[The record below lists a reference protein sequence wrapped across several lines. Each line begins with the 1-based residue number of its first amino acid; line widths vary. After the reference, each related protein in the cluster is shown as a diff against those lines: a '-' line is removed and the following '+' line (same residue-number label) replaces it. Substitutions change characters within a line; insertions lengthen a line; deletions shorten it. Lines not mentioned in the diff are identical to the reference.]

1 MTSSIT
7 KRLKQITGALALM
20 LSAPYAFAAAPS
32 NLDLATTLGSLVL
45 VIGVILLLA
54 WLLKR
59 MQVPALGQQKGL
71 RIVSQLPVGTKER
84 IAVVQVG
91 EEQFLVGITS
101 QSIQILAKL
110 EKPLKEE
117 ELATNAFASQFSQLI
132 KKNDK
137 GNPIRLLFSTLVLL
151 VGVLFSLFSFAEAEE
166 SPLPA
171 NLAEGSS
178 VTVQAMQSDTGS
190 SRSMSVGNGA
200 GIPAF
205 TMTTN
210 PDGSEDY
217 SVTLQILALMT
228 MLGFLPAMVI
238 LMTSFTRIVV
248 VMSILRQAM
257 GLQQTPSNQ
266 VIIGI
271 ALFLTFFVM
280 SPVLNEINDTAI
292 QPYLNEQVTAREAFD
307 AAQVPMKAFMLKQT
321 RIKDLET
328 FVNMSGE
335 QVTNPEDVSMAVLIP
350 AFITSELKTAF
361 QIGFMLFLPFLIID
375 LVVASVLMAMG
386 MMMLSP
392 MIVSLPFKLML
403 FVLVDGWNLILSTL
417 AGSFAL

>member
-1 MTSSIT
+1 MI
-7 KRLKQITGALALM
+7 KA
-20 LSAPYAFAAAPS
+20 S
-32 NLDLATTLGSLVL
+32 NLVTILLTLVMTLFCGLAQAQQEIATPVPANIAPGDSVTVTAMEKEQGASKTIATGSLV
-45 VIGVILLLA
+45 
-54 WLLKR
+54 
-59 MQVPALGQQKGL
+59 
-71 RIVSQLPVGTKER
+71 
-84 IAVVQVG
+84 
-91 EEQFLVGITS
+91 
-101 QSIQILAKL
+101 
-110 EKPLKEE
+110 
-117 ELATNAFASQFSQLI
+117 
-132 KKNDK
+132 
-137 GNPIRLLFSTLVLL
+137 
-151 VGVLFSLFSFAEAEE
+151 
-166 SPLPA
+166 
-171 NLAEGSS
+171 GS
-178 VTVQAMQSDTGS
+178 G
-190 SRSMSVGNGA
+190 G

-210 PDGSEDY
+210 SDGSEDY
-217 SVTLQILALMT
+217 SINLQILALMT

-271 ALFLTFFVM
+271 AIFLTFFIM
-280 SPVLNEINDTAI
+280 SPVLSKINDDAI
-292 QPYLNEQVTAREAFD
+292 QPYINEQITARQAFD
-307 AAQVPMKAFMLKQT
+307 LAQTPMKDFMLKQT
-321 RIKDLET
+321 RVKDLET
-328 FVNMSGE
+328 FVNISGS
-335 QVTNPEDVSMAVLIP
+335 TATAPEDVSMAVLIP

>member
-1 MTSSIT
+1 MIKANNLTSIVLAFVLTFFSALSLAQQELDTSI
-7 KRLKQITGALALM
+7 
-20 LSAPYAFAAAPS
+20 
-32 NLDLATTLGSLVL
+32 
-45 VIGVILLLA
+45 
-54 WLLKR
+54 
-59 MQVPALGQQKGL
+59 
-71 RIVSQLPVGTKER
+71 
-84 IAVVQVG
+84 
-91 EEQFLVGITS
+91 
-101 QSIQILAKL
+101 
-110 EKPLKEE
+110 
-117 ELATNAFASQFSQLI
+117 
-132 KKNDK
+132 
-137 GNPIRLLFSTLVLL
+137 
-151 VGVLFSLFSFAEAEE
+151 
-166 SPLPA
+166 PA
-171 NLAEGSS
+171 NAAVSDS
-178 VTVQAMQSDTGS
+178 VTVSAMEKEQGASKSTASGSVTG
-190 SRSMSVGNGA
+190 GG

-205 TMTTN
+205 TMTAN

-217 SVTLQILALMT
+217 SINLQILALMT

-271 ALFLTFFVM
+271 AIFLTFFIM
-280 SPVLNEINDTAI
+280 SPVLNKINDESI
-292 QPYLNEQVTAREAFD
+292 QPYINEQISAREAFD
-307 AAQVPMKAFMLKQT
+307 LAQVPMKDFMLKQT
-321 RIKDLET
+321 RVKDLET
-328 FVNMSGE
+328 FVNISGS
-335 QVTNPEDVSMAVLIP
+335 TATAPEDVSMAVLIP

>member
-1 MTSSIT
+1 MIKALKPLLIT
-7 KRLKQITGALALM
+7 
-20 LSAPYAFAAAPS
+20 LSFC
-32 NLDLATTLGSLVL
+32 
-45 VIGVILLLA
+45 LLL
-54 WLLKR
+54 L
-59 MQVPALGQQKGL
+59 M
-71 RIVSQLPVGTKER
+71 
-84 IAVVQVG
+84 
-91 EEQFLVGITS
+91 
-101 QSIQILAKL
+101 
-110 EKPLKEE
+110 
-117 ELATNAFASQFSQLI
+117 FASQ
-132 KKNDK
+132 
-137 GNPIRLLFSTLVLL
+137 VM
-151 VGVLFSLFSFAEAEE
+151 AETQA
-166 SPLPA
+166 
-171 NLAEGSS
+171 SS
-178 VTVQAMQSDTGS
+178 VESATTGS
-190 SRSMSVGNGA
+190 VAATNIQTSSDSSLSIADGFGSGP

-205 TMTTN
+205 TMKSN

-217 SVTLQILALMT
+217 SINLQIVALMT
-228 MLGFLPAMVI
+228 MLGFLPALVI

-271 ALFLTFFVM
+271 ALFLTLFIM
-280 SPVLNEINDTAI
+280 SPVISQVNEQAV
-292 QPYLNEQVTAREAFD
+292 QPYLNEQISAKQAFD
-307 AAQVPMKAFMLKQT
+307 TAQQPIRAFMLKQT
-321 RIKDLET
+321 RVKDLET
-328 FVNMSGE
+328 FVQISGSTA
-335 QVTNPEDVSMAVLIP
+335 QNPEDVSMAVLIP

>member
-1 MTSSIT
+1 MLKTKLIAATLAVFSLLFMASSVWAADDLASSIPAT
-7 KRLKQITGALALM
+7 AASGESMTVTAMEKDSGAAK
-20 LSAPYAFAAAPS
+20 
-32 NLDLATTLGSLVL
+32 T
-45 VIGVILLLA
+45 
-54 WLLKR
+54 
-59 MQVPALGQQKGL
+59 
-71 RIVSQLPVGTKER
+71 
-84 IAVVQVG
+84 IA
-91 EEQFLVGITS
+91 
-101 QSIQILAKL
+101 K
-110 EKPLKEE
+110 
-117 ELATNAFASQFSQLI
+117 
-132 KKNDK
+132 
-137 GNPIRLLFSTLVLL
+137 
-151 VGVLFSLFSFAEAEE
+151 
-166 SPLPA
+166 
-171 NLAEGSS
+171 GSS
-178 VTVQAMQSDTGS
+178 SGS
-190 SRSMSVGNGA
+190 

-210 PDGSEDY
+210 ANGGEDY
-217 SVTLQILALMT
+217 SVNLQILGLMT

-271 ALFLTFFVM
+271 AMFLTFFIM
-280 SPVLNEINDTAI
+280 APVFDKVNDTAI
-292 QPYLNEQVTAREAFD
+292 QPYINEEISAREAFD
-307 AAQVPMKAFMLKQT
+307 VAQVPMKEFMLAQT
-321 RIKDLET
+321 RVKDLET
-328 FVNMSGE
+328 FVNMSGVE
-335 QVTNPEDVSMAVLIP
+335 AENPEDVPITVIIP

-417 AGSFAL
+417 AGSFTT